1 MKIDWGQSDCTGYK
15 HELHRNVAQCKYVIC
30 IDMNI
35 RSMYT
40 QPVFF
45 FFPLTGQQNLIKCNF
60 YSPKNNLLL
69 VKKWAEAALK
79 YIPEKKQYQEKSQ
92 GVMLRMFSSVTAS
105 FNLITHPH

>member
-1 MKIDWGQSDCTGYK
+1 MYK
-15 HELHRNVAQCKYVIC
+15 YEYQEHVYPTSV
-30 IDMNI
+30 
-35 RSMYT
+35 
-40 QPVFF
+40 F

-105 FNLITHPH
+105 FNLITHPHWLKHQQCTTVITIEFFFNEKPQQ